1 MSVNSFIGAKKY
13 FKVFD
18 TSLLLID
25 DMKNTITSNANEML
39 NNLSAELPEIF
50 NCSTSTY
57 LVVTRNIEQYI
68 TSFGQNGGHQA
79 LVYDAIFY
87 SISNFDAFLSFIRET
102 SVLDEISNQS
112 GNTVLITKVLKED
125 LNKLKI
131 SVSFSLGKTLSEKG
145 FITAMVEFMIKEKN
159 PKVVAIDLPT
169 EISFISFKTKR
180 NRNSSRG
187 NKRRILACIYSKIFH
202 LMIKDLYNKSHD
214 YPEDHV
220 PMELPTKRKE
230 IEKENSVFKDVE
242 VHSREEMKE
251 LLIVGK
257 NNDKPK
263 PKFDLSLLNEEEQT
277 MKDALNSFMISYG
290 NRYVY
295 ESEAKFVIYLLNKV
309 STNSISLQQ
318 LKSALV

>member
-18 TSLLLID
+18 TSLLLMD
-25 DMKNTITSNANEML
+25 NMKNTITSNANEML

-57 LVVTRNIEQYI
+57 FVVTKNIEQYI

-87 SISNFDAFLSFIRET
+87 TISNFDAFLSFIKET
-102 SVLDEISNQS
+102 SVLDEVFNQSSNQ
-112 GNTVLITKVLKED
+112 VLITKVLKED

-131 SVSFSLGKTLSEKG
+131 SVSFSIGETLSEKG
-145 FITAMVEFMIKEKN
+145 FIITMVEFMIKEKD
-159 PKVVAIDLPT
+159 PKVIAIDLPA
-169 EISFISFKTKR
+169 EISFIAFKIKQ
-180 NRNSSRG
+180 NRNSGRG

-202 LMIKDLYNKSHD
+202 LMIKDLYDKSHVHSK
-214 YPEDHV
+214 DHV
-220 PMELPTKRKE
+220 AMDLPTERKE
-230 IEKENSVFKDVE
+230 IEKESSAFKDVE
-242 VHSREEMKE
+242 AHSREEMKE
-251 LLIVGK
+251 LIVVGK

-277 MKDALNSFMISYG
+277 MKDALNSFMRSYG

-295 ESEAKFVIYLLNKV
+295 ESEAKFIVHLLNKV
-309 STNSISLQQ
+309 TNNSISLQQ
-318 LKSALV
+318 LKAALV

>member
-18 TSLLLID
+18 TSILLID

-39 NNLSAELPEIF
+39 NNLGAELPEIF
-50 NCSTSTY
+50 NYSTSTY
-57 LVVTRNIEQYI
+57 VVVTKNIEQYV
-68 TSFGQNGGHQA
+68 SAFGQNGSLQA

-87 SISNFDAFLSFIRET
+87 TISNFDRFLSFIRET
-102 SVLDEISNQS
+102 SLLDEIFNQT
-112 GNTVLITKVLKED
+112 GNTVLVTKVLKED
-125 LNKLKI
+125 LNGLKLT
-131 SVSFSLGKTLSEKG
+131 VSSFLGETLSEKG
-145 FITAMVEFMIKEKN
+145 FITAMVEFMIKEKD
-159 PKVVAIDLPT
+159 PKVVSIDLPT
-169 EISFISFKTKR
+169 EIAFISFKVKQ

-202 LMIKDLYNKSHD
+202 LAIQKLFIKTR
-214 YPEDHV
+214 YPEDHIAID
-220 PMELPTKRKE
+220 LPTERKE
-230 IEKENSVFKDVE
+230 IEKESSVFKDVE

-251 LLIVGK
+251 LLIVG
-257 NNDKPK
+257 NNNHDKPK

-295 ESEAKFVIYLLNKV
+295 ESEAKFIVLLLDKV